1 MHASPDTRAKAAG
14 LGTGI
19 RIALGVVSLA
29 LAYASLSATLATVIS
44 KSLPEKA
51 VQIWPFDGRIN
62 NALVLGSAVTA
73 NSGPLTQNSS
83 YAVAALMADPT
94 TARAASAIGLRHEVQ
109 GDRAGALKAF
119 QYGAKLS
126 SRELQTH
133 LWAINYASERGDID
147 TVLTHYD
154 RALRTARDAPS
165 LLFPVLANALRDPVV
180 RERLA
185 RMAGPAPWRRD
196 FVVYAAQKAP
206 QAESTIA
213 FFAEAPRRGMAIET
227 DVKDTLVATTFG
239 KGMRALAWR
248 YFRSNHPDARPNRSF
263 DPQFSRAGSASTPFD
278 WQIPEEALADTRF
291 DRVSDGTRLAFDTTQ
306 SFRGPI
312 LRQITALTPGR
323 FRIEARHNLSA
334 EAAPGLEW
342 VLTCYPNGTPLGRA
356 AVSSTTAVFA
366 VPSTC
371 PFQTLSLQTALLANT
386 QGISGTF
393 DKIEILPLAGS

>member
-1 MHASPDTRAKAAG
+1 MAT
-14 LGTGI
+14 GT

-29 LAYASLSATLATVIS
+29 LAYASLSATLATVLS
-44 KSLPEKA
+44 RSLPEKA

-62 NALVLGSAVTA
+62 SALVLGSAVTA
-73 NSGPLTQNSS
+73 NSGPSTQNAS

-94 TARAASAIGLRHEVQ
+94 TARAASAIGLRREVQ

-119 QYGAKLS
+119 QYGARLS

-133 LWAINYASERGDID
+133 LWAINYAAQRGDID

-165 LLFPVLANALRDPVV
+165 LLFPILANALRDPVV
-180 RERLA
+180 RGRLA
-185 RMAGPAPWRRD
+185 RVAGPAPWRRD

-206 QAESTIA
+206 QAEATIA
-213 FFAEAPRRGMAIET
+213 FFTEAPGRGMAIET

-248 YFRSNHPDARPNRSF
+248 YFRSNHPDARPDRSF
-263 DPQFSRAGSASTPFD
+263 DPEFSRAGSASTPFD

-291 DRVSDGTRLAFDTTQ
+291 DRASEGAHLAFDTTPSVQ
-306 SFRGPI
+306 GPI
-312 LRQITALTPGR
+312 LRQITALPPGK
-323 FRIEARHNLSA
+323 FRIQARHNLSA
-334 EAAPGLEW
+334 EAAHGLEW
-342 VLTCYPNGTPLGRA
+342 VLTCYPDGTPLGRA

-366 VPSTC
+366 VANTC
-371 PFQTLSLQTALLANT
+371 PFQTLSLQTALLANRPD
-386 QGISGTF
+386 ISGAF
-393 DKIEILPLAGS
+393 DRIEILPLAGR